1 LLLEAVP
8 GSARWAARAAI
19 ALSFALLYAIV
30 AREATLIALD
40 QWDEQMMSF
49 DLSAGWFL
57 VPVVIGGM
65 LSAVFF
71 VSQTVGRSPQGASLS
86 CWCSSVPPLPAC
98 HSLGHSVSAP
108 SPA

>member
-1 LLLEAVP
+1 MLLSAIIAWEA
-8 GSARWAARAAI
+8 A
-19 ALSFALLYAIV
+19 
-30 AREATLIALD
+30 LIALD
-40 QWDEQMMSF
+40 QWDEQILSL

-57 VPVVIGGM
+57 VPVVIVGM
-65 LSAVFF
+65 LSAAFF

-86 CWCSSVPPLPAC
+86 CWCSAVQPLPAC